1 MMDKINIE
9 KNINDLSK
17 KIMDVWAKYHENN
30 IYSHDIQFVI
40 REIKDADQ
48 TVSDIDYLKNHRIY
62 VDSIVL
68 VDKIDSIQSEITWV
82 DMQLCKVTKTNV
94 LFLVKLIFGKD
105 DEQEIKFHGGLM
117 NILPLSLSEIKQRML
132 EETQKVLSMGRVM
145 CPDHISNNVSYLKL
159 KLKQFALQD
168 SPVERERKRYDV
180 FCKKKYEDID
190 DLAKEIYKYRNTLS
204 WIDLLLYYT
213 SEIETIIIVEILLSD
228 KKGTPSFHCSIR
240 KPLNVNN
247 DTKFDPN

>member
-1 MMDKINIE
+1 MDKVNIE
-9 KNINDLSK
+9 ENIIDLSK
-17 KIMDVWAKYHENN
+17 KVIDVWRKYSENN

-48 TVSDIDYLKNHRIY
+48 IVSDIDYLKKHRIY
-62 VDSIVL
+62 VDSTVL
-68 VDKIDSIQSEITWV
+68 ADKIYSIQSEITWV
-82 DMQLCKVTKTNV
+82 DIQLYKVTKANA
-94 LFLVKLIFGKD
+94 LFLAKLIFGKD

-117 NILPLSLSEIKQRML
+117 NILPLSLSEIKQKIL

-145 CPDHISNNVSYLKL
+145 CTSHISNNVSYLKL
-159 KLKQFALQD
+159 KQFALRD

-180 FCKKKYEDID
+180 FCEKKYEDID
-190 DLAKEIYKYRNTLS
+190 NLAKEIYRYRNTLS

-213 SEIETIIIVEILLSD
+213 SEIETIIIIEILLSD
-228 KKGTPSFHCSIR
+228 KKGAPSFHCSIK

-247 DTKFDPN
+247 VVSSSK